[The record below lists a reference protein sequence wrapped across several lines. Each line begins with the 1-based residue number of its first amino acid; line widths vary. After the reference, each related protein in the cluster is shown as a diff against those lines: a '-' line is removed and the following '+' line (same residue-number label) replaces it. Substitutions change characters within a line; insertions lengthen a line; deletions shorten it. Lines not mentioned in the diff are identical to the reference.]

1 MIIHNL
7 AAAAQPIAY
16 AGGIASSH
24 RPGFGATLQAT
35 LASLQAT
42 QAGTS
47 AVLNGIGP
55 AQALPGAQSSTTH
68 HHHQAP
74 AIPGL
79 G

>member
-1 MIIHNL
+1 MIIHNA

-16 AGGIASSH
+16 AGGIASTH

-55 AQALPGAQSSTTH
+55 AQALPGAQNNSKH
-68 HHHQAP
+68 HHDQTLT
-74 AIPGL
+74 IPGL